1 MSPTPEN
8 HRWLDHPKN
17 ARKLFIGLILVD
29 MALLVIG
36 ELIHKHGHFDAEIS
50 VPAFYA
56 IFGFFAY
63 CSIIAGAVL
72 LRKMIKRKENY
83 YDE

>member
-1 MSPTPEN
+1 
-8 HRWLDHPKN
+8 
-17 ARKLFIGLILVD
+17 
-29 MALLVIG
+29 VIG

-72 LRKMIKRKENY
+72 LRKMIKRKEDY

>member
-1 MSPTPEN
+1 MDGSQDPI
-8 HRWLDHPKN
+8 RWLDKPQTT
-17 ARKLFIGLILVD
+17 RRIFFGLIVVDVILV
-29 MALLVIG
+29 VVG
-36 ELIHKHGHFDAEIS
+36 ELIHKHGHFDVEYS

-63 CSIIAGAVL
+63 CSIIAGAVM
-72 LRKMIKRKENY
+72 LRKAVKRREDY

>member
-1 MSPTPEN
+1 MPTSSEN
-8 HRWLDHPKN
+8 SRWLDYPQN
-17 ARKLFIGLILVD
+17 ARKLFIALILIDLILV
-29 MALLVIG
+29 VVG

-56 IFGFFAY
+56 IFGFIAY
-63 CSIIAGAVL
+63 CTIIAGAIL
-72 LRKMIKRKENY
+72 FRKVVKREEDY